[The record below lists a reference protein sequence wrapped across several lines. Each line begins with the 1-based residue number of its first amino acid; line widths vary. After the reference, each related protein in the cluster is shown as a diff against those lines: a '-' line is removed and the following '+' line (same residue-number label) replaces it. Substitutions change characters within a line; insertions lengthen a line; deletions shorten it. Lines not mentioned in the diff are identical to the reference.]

1 MNALHIVVAMKP
13 VDCSNADNAI
23 ERGVCGLNIDGARIG
38 TEGGTCRDGKA
49 DKPNDAGWENMRGH
63 GVAELNAGRWPANIA
78 HDGSLTVV
86 KQFPETGP
94 SKPNMRGDLHGKIY
108 GGGNG
113 PSGDNSL
120 RGLTDEG
127 GSTAR
132 FFKECKT

>member
-78 HDGSLTVV
+78 HDGSPTVV
-86 KQFPETGP
+86 KQFPYSNGCGTT
-94 SKPNMRGDLHGKIY
+94 
-108 GGGNG
+108 GGGTHFIDSVERINPKQEKYG
-113 PSGDNSL
+113 
-120 RGLTDEG
+120 DEG
-127 GSTAR
+127 SASR